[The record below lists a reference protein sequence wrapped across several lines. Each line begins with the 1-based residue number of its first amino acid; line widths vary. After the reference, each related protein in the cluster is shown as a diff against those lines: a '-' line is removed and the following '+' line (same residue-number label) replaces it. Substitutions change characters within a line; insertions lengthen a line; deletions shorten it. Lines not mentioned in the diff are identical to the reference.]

1 MENKIENIVTNSLT
15 INKEIVTKEKIKNV
29 IKQFQN
35 ALSENKYVMI
45 ATNQIDIKN
54 SNGFELD
61 FKVINQ
67 IFKNI
72 EKETIYCG
80 DVIYSERNN
89 EKNFIYGRYFD
100 SKGTILTINEG
111 NTYILLEM
119 ILRNL
124 IANNTLIIN
133 TSGYMYGT
141 NNFLIEIVQTV
152 LENNGYSK
160 NQIQICVSETS
171 EEILNHYTSLDLV
184 ICIGNYNLQ
193 RFVQNHC
200 KNELIVSGY
209 ENFDIYLETNK
220 YLDLINNII
229 KQGVPIQ
236 FYLNKKLNIDIRNAI
251 IVDDIEEAV
260 AQINFNS
267 NGYSTA
273 IFTDDNNSATYFIKN
288 IKSKIQTINTS
299 PTIERICDI
308 SQRSLMIE
316 KTIIYPIGE
325 FVDTIEF
332 DVVKL
337 LQDK

>member
-1 MENKIENIVTNSLT
+1 MENKIENIITNSLT
-15 INKEIVTKEKIKNV
+15 INKEFVSKAKIKT
-29 IKQFQN
+29 IIEILQN
-35 ALSENKYVMI
+35 ALSENKYAMI
-45 ATNQIDIKN
+45 ATNEIDIKN
-54 SNGFELD
+54 LNGFKLD
-61 FKVINQ
+61 FNVINQ
-67 IFKNI
+67 IFINI
-72 EKETIYCG
+72 KKETIYYG
-80 DVIYSERNN
+80 DIIYSERNN
-89 EKNFIYGRYFD
+89 EKKIMYGRYFD

-111 NTYILLEM
+111 NTYVLLEM

-124 IANNTLIIN
+124 ISNNILIIN

-141 NNFLIEIVQTV
+141 NNFLIEIIQTV
-152 LENNGYSK
+152 LENNGYPK

-184 ICIGNYNLQ
+184 ICIGNHNLQ

-229 KQGVPIQ
+229 KQGVSIQ
-236 FYLNKKLNIDIRNAI
+236 FYLKSNLNINIENAI

-260 AQINFNS
+260 AQINFNG

-273 IFTDDNNSATYFIKN
+273 IFTEDKTSAAYFIKN

-308 SQRSLMIE
+308 SQRSLMKE
-316 KTIIYPIGE
+316 KTIIYPVGDFI
-325 FVDTIEF
+325 DKIEF
-332 DVVKL
+332 DIVEL
-337 LQDK
+337 LKNS